1 MSLQPAEGTDLISR
15 EIATLRRWAA
25 GVILG
30 LVAIVTIWTLASS
43 ISGAVIASGFLR
55 IERRI
60 HPVQHPE
67 GGIVKAI
74 RVAEGEA
81 VVAGQILAELDD
93 VDASA
98 ADTEL
103 RTQIDSETAKQARLE
118 AEYKGRGNIQFP
130 AELLARKAD
139 LRIEALLA
147 SEEAVYS
154 SRLLLIN
161 EQRRKLA
168 EQREALAHEIA
179 GWGRQMEATERSLV
193 LLAKQEQ
200 MANMLAEKKFYAE
213 TRVLDAQRAIAEK
226 EEKKYEA
233 QSLQSAARQRIA
245 DIEMRLQTLN
255 ANNRAEIAKEI
266 SDSRIRMVVLRERAK
281 PASSALE
288 RRLVRAP
295 VNGTVNLLK
304 AGNPGSVIPP
314 RETVVEIV
322 PVEASLIAE
331 VRVAPADISEL
342 HPGQPVEVEFSGLNR
357 RATPI
362 VPGKVQSVS
371 ADLLTDPANPQIRY
385 FNAKIEMSDIKL
397 GVPLT
402 AGMPVVAYI
411 RTRERTPLEMWLDP
425 VVGALRHSLRER

>member
-1 MSLQPAEGTDLISR
+1 MIPQPPEGSDLISR

-30 LVAIVTIWTLASS
+30 LVAVVTIWTLASS
-43 ISGAVIASGFLR
+43 IAGAVIASGFLR

-93 VDASA
+93 VDANA

-147 SEEAVYS
+147 GEEAVFR

-168 EQREALAHEIA
+168 EQREALTHEIA
-179 GWGRQMEATERSLV
+179 GWGRQMEATERSLA
-193 LLAKQEQ
+193 LLAKQEE
-200 MANMLAEKKFYAE
+200 MANMLAERKFFAE
-213 TRVLDAQRAIAEK
+213 TRVLDARRAIAEK

-233 QSLQSAARQRIA
+233 QSLQSQARQRIG

-255 ANNRAEIAKEI
+255 ANNRAEIAKEM
-266 SDSRIRMVVLRERAK
+266 SDSRIRMAVLRERAK

-322 PVEASLIAE
+322 PVEASLVAE
-331 VRVAPADISEL
+331 VRIAPADISEL
-342 HPGQPVEVEFSGLNR
+342 HPGQAVDVELSGLNR

-362 VPGKVQSVS
+362 VPGKVRSVS
-371 ADLLTDPANPQIRY
+371 TDLLSDPTNPEIRY
-385 FNAKIEMSDIKL
+385 FNAKIDMSDVKL
-397 GVPLT
+397 DVALT

>member
-1 MSLQPAEGTDLISR
+1 MNMQLPEGSDLISR
-15 EIATLRRWAA
+15 EIATLRRMAA
-25 GVILG
+25 GVIFG
-30 LVAIVTIWTLASS
+30 LVAIVTVWTLASS
-43 ISGAVIASGFLR
+43 ISSAVIASGFLR

-74 RVAEGEA
+74 RVVEGET

-98 ADTEL
+98 TDKEL
-103 RTQIDSETAKQARLE
+103 QAQIDSETAKQARLE
-118 AEYKGRGNIQFP
+118 AEYKGRGNFQFP
-130 AELLARKAD
+130 VELVARKAD

-147 SEEAVYS
+147 SEESVFRT
-154 SRLLLIN
+154 RLLLLN

-168 EQREALAHEIA
+168 EQRDALNHEIA
-179 GWGRQMEATERSLV
+179 SWGRQMEATERSLA
-193 LLAKQEQ
+193 LLARQEK
-200 MANMLAEKKFYAE
+200 MASTLLEKKFFAE
-213 TRVLDAQRAIAEK
+213 THVLDARRAIAEK

-233 QSLQSAARQRIA
+233 QSLQSQARQRIG
-245 DIEMRLQTLN
+245 DIELRLQTLN
-255 ANNRAEIAKEI
+255 ANNRAEIAKEM
-266 SDSRIRMVVLRERAK
+266 SDSRIRMTVLRERAK

-322 PVEASLIAE
+322 PVEASLVAE
-331 VRVAPADISEL
+331 VRIAPADISEL
-342 HPGQPVEVEFSGLNR
+342 HPGQAVDVELTGLNR

-362 VPGKVQSVS
+362 VAAKLLSVS
-371 ADLLTDPANPQIRY
+371 ADLLTDPANPEIRY
-385 FNAKIEMSDIKL
+385 FNAKIDMSGAKL
-397 GVPLT
+397 DVPLT

-411 RTRERTPLEMWLDP
+411 RTRERTPLELWLDP

>member
-1 MSLQPAEGTDLISR
+1 MNPQATEGSDLISR
-15 EIATLRRWAA
+15 EIATLRRLAA

-74 RVAEGEA
+74 RVVEGET

-98 ADTEL
+98 TDKEL
-103 RTQIDSETAKQARLE
+103 QAQIDSETAKQARLE
-118 AEYKGRGNIQFP
+118 AEYKGRGNIAYP

-147 SEEAVYS
+147 SEESVF
-154 SRLLLIN
+154 RTRQLLLA

-168 EQREALAHEIA
+168 EQRDALNHEIA
-179 GWGRQMEATERSLV
+179 SWGRQMEATERSLA
-193 LLAKQEQ
+193 LLAKQEK
-200 MANMLAEKKFYAE
+200 MASTLLEKKFFAE
-213 TRVLDAQRAIAEK
+213 THVLDARRAIAEK

-233 QSLQSAARQRIA
+233 QSLQSQARQRIG
-245 DIEMRLQTLN
+245 DIELRLQTLN
-255 ANNRAEIAKEI
+255 ANNRAEIAKEM
-266 SDSRIRMVVLRERAK
+266 SDSRIRMTVLRERAR

-322 PVEASLIAE
+322 PVEASLLAE
-331 VRVAPADISEL
+331 VRIAPADISEL
-342 HPGQPVEVEFSGLNR
+342 HPGQAVDVEFSGLNR

-362 VPGKVQSVS
+362 VSGKLLSVS
-371 ADLLTDPANPQIRY
+371 ADLLTDPANPEIRY
-385 FNAKIEMSDIKL
+385 FNAKIDITGVKL
-397 GVPLT
+397 DVPLT

-411 RTRERTPLEMWLDP
+411 RTRERTPLELWLDP
-425 VVGALRHSLRER
+425 VIGALRHSLRER

>member
-1 MSLQPAEGTDLISR
+1 MSPQPTEGIDLISR

-25 GVILG
+25 GVIFG

-74 RVAEGEA
+74 RVVEGEA

-98 ADTEL
+98 TDREL
-103 RTQIDSETAKQARLE
+103 QAQIDSETAKQARLE

-147 SEEAVYS
+147 SEESVFRT
-154 SRLLLIN
+154 RLLLIN

-179 GWGRQMEATERSLV
+179 SWGRQMEATERSLA
-193 LLAKQEQ
+193 LLARQEK
-200 MANMLAEKKFYAE
+200 MASTLMEKKFFAE
-213 TRVLDAQRAIAEK
+213 THVLDARRALAEK

-233 QSLQSAARQRIA
+233 QSLQSQARQRIG
-245 DIEMRLQTLN
+245 DIELRLQTLN
-255 ANNRAEIAKEI
+255 ANNRAEIAKEM
-266 SDSRIRMVVLRERAK
+266 SDSRIRMTVLRERAK

-322 PVEASLIAE
+322 PVEASLVAE
-331 VRVAPADISEL
+331 VRIAPADISEL
-342 HPGQPVEVEFSGLNR
+342 HPGQAVDVEFSGLNR

-362 VPGKVQSVS
+362 VPGKVLSVS
-371 ADLLTDPANPQIRY
+371 SDLLTDPANPEIRY
-385 FNAKIEMSDIKL
+385 FNAKIEISDVKL
-397 GVPLT
+397 DVPLT

-411 RTRERTPLEMWLDP
+411 RTRERTPLELWLDP

>member
-1 MSLQPAEGTDLISR
+1 MNMQPPEGSDLISR
-15 EIATLRRWAA
+15 EIATLRRLAA

-30 LVAIVTIWTLASS
+30 LLAIVTIWTLASS
-43 ISGAVIASGFLR
+43 ISSAVIASGFLR

-74 RVAEGEA
+74 RVVEGET

-98 ADTEL
+98 TDKEL
-103 RTQIDSETAKQARLE
+103 QAQIDSETAKQARLE
-118 AEYKGRGNIQFP
+118 AEYKGRGNFQFP
-130 AELLARKAD
+130 VELVARKAD

-147 SEEAVYS
+147 SEESVF
-154 SRLLLIN
+154 RTRQLLLN

-168 EQREALAHEIA
+168 EQRDALNHEIA
-179 GWGRQMEATERSLV
+179 SWGRQMEATERSLA
-193 LLAKQEQ
+193 LLAKQEK
-200 MANMLAEKKFYAE
+200 MASTLLEKKFFAE
-213 TRVLDAQRAIAEK
+213 THVLDARRAIAEK

-233 QSLQSAARQRIA
+233 QSLQSQARQRIG
-245 DIEMRLQTLN
+245 DIELRLQTLN
-255 ANNRAEIAKEI
+255 ANNRAEIAKEM
-266 SDSRIRMVVLRERAK
+266 SDSRIRMTVLRERAR

-314 RETVVEIV
+314 RETVVELV
-322 PVEASLIAE
+322 PVEASLVAE
-331 VRVAPADISEL
+331 VRISPADISEL
-342 HPGQPVEVEFSGLNR
+342 HPGQAVDVEFSGLNR

-362 VPGKVQSVS
+362 VSGKLLSVS
-371 ADLLTDPANPQIRY
+371 ADLLTDPANPEIRY
-385 FNAKIEMSDIKL
+385 FNAKIDMSEVKL
-397 GVPLT
+397 DVPLT

-411 RTRERTPLEMWLDP
+411 RTRERTPLELWLDP
-425 VVGALRHSLRER
+425 VIGALRHSLRER